1 MRPRVIDEG
10 LIWWGAA
17 VEVNKALVVVHVHG
31 PCTRVLQYNLLS
43 PRQAPDVGR
52 LVEEGC
58 FIPLISTCARDPLV
72 RYVAVESGI
81 TLRSSTGVLAT
92 AGAPIPPVVVL
103 TAVADREAPL
113 TG

>member
-17 VEVNKALVVVHVHG
+17 VEVKKALVVVHVHG
-31 PCTRVLQYNLLS
+31 VCTRVLHFNLIS

-58 FIPLISTCARDPLV
+58 FIPLKSTCAREPLV
-72 RYVAVESGI
+72 RYVAVESAI
-81 TLRSSTGVLAT
+81 TLGSSTGVLAT
-92 AGAPIPPVVVL
+92 ADAPIPTVVVL

-113 TG
+113 AG